1 MESAE
6 DWLVESLRLYQ
17 DFHAFD
23 LPGATRVL
31 EWIGDKGVFVAGY
44 EKLKKNEILH
54 LTLPPRLSVKENQ
67 GLFPERDFK
76 VCHGGFSD
84 RSIFDLKHVPD
95 TRLLV
100 TSGLPGC
107 YLQVWQ
113 IAEDSDVIEAVRTI
127 AVHEKEGSLWPR
139 IAIFSSVAPGV
150 LHGARLSGLK
160 VVDLESQ
167 KVTYT
172 SGVSDSEELSS
183 LQVLDADTFAFCCTS
198 GRLGLVDTRQKWAP
212 AENVSPSP
220 GSGGGRWCAEVRGQ
234 GPGPNIASLC
244 SDGLLCLLDPRD
256 LRHPVRSVRCPVSA
270 PSPDPELL
278 RVTWAPALDSCL
290 AISGTAEQDF
300 ALLFELSL
308 PRDYRVLRKETLAP
322 KVKVT
327 HRESPGVSDSEEL
340 SSLQVL
346 DADTFAFCCTSG
358 RLGLV
363 DTRQKWAPAENVSPS
378 PGSGGGRWCA
388 EVRGQGPGPNIASL
402 CSDGLLCL
410 LDPRDLR
417 HPVRSVRC
425 PVSAPS
431 PDPELL
437 RVTWAPA
444 LDSCLA
450 ISGFDGTVQVYDVT
464 SRDGME
470 GHVEPLFTHRGHVF
484 LDDHGTGL
492 APLVTTHTWH
502 PRKPRTLLSAA
513 SDASVHVWDWVD
525 LRASR

>member
-17 DFHAFD
+17 DFHAFA

-31 EWIGDKGVFVAGY
+31 EWIGDRGVFVAGY

-67 GLFPERDFK
+67 GLLPERDFK

-84 RSIFDLKHVPD
+84 RSIFELKHVPD

-113 IAEDSDVIEAVRTI
+113 IAEDNDVIEAVSTI

-139 IAIFSSVAPGV
+139 IAICLSVAPGV

-167 KVTYT
+167 KITYT

-220 GSGGGRWCAEVRGQ
+220 SPRSGGGWWCAEVRGKGQ
-234 GPGPNIASLC
+234 APGPNIASLC

-256 LRHPVRSVRCPVSA
+256 LCHPVHSVKCPVST

-278 RVTWAPALDSCL
+278 RVTWAPGLD
-290 AISGTAEQDF
+290 
-300 ALLFELSL
+300 
-308 PRDYRVLRKETLAP
+308 
-322 KVKVT
+322 
-327 HRESPGVSDSEEL
+327 
-340 SSLQVL
+340 
-346 DADTFAFCCTSG
+346 
-358 RLGLV
+358 
-363 DTRQKWAPAENVSPS
+363 N
-378 PGSGGGRWCA
+378 
-388 EVRGQGPGPNIASL
+388 
-402 CSDGLLCL
+402 
-410 LDPRDLR
+410 
-417 HPVRSVRC
+417 
-425 PVSAPS
+425 
-431 PDPELL
+431 
-437 RVTWAPA
+437 
-444 LDSCLA
+444 CLA

-470 GHVEPLFTHRGHVF
+470 GHVEPLFTHRGHIF
-484 LDDHGTGL
+484 LDDHGIGT

-525 LRASR
+525 LHASH